1 MTGCPLTRLS
11 EYRTNLLSGAS
22 YVCIAQCSLGNCSLL
37 FFLASSSSPACK
49 HQKMHGTMPIG
60 KTSKIQ
66 NGVST
71 RTKRKTV
78 LRILKEPSI
87 RLARRSGGVSSFTR
101 WIFPARSHKKIIIVD
116 SITERARKRSCFP
129 PDPTIHSQKSA
140 RRTDICLFLQPG
152 PQCYARTPSRL
163 CRQPIKGPA
172 QSPRGSSSQ
181 DALYSSRWQGVHRS
195 LSLVAGESGCRI
207 P

>member
-1 MTGCPLTRLS
+1 MEAAFFSSFSQVSCPRLANRRCMTGCPLTRLS

-116 SITERARKRSCFP
+116 SITERARKDRASPQIP
-129 PDPTIHSQKSA
+129 PSTVRRA
-140 RRTDICLFLQPG
+140 REGLTFVCSYNPG
-152 PQCYARTPSRL
+152 LNAM
-163 CRQPIKGPA
+163 
-172 QSPRGSSSQ
+172 
-181 DALYSSRWQGVHRS
+181 QGHRVDC
-195 LSLVAGESGCRI
+195 VAN